1 MAESALTSRER
12 ILALVVA
19 EPGLHLRELPRR
31 LGLSLRSVRYH
42 LETLVDQ
49 RLVTSH
55 RSGRYERWF
64 AVGSLS
70 SDDRALISA
79 LRVGAQ
85 RRILSELQA
94 AGPTRFAALE
104 RATALSAATMVNGL
118 DRLSAEGL
126 VELGGDRRYRL
137 RDPDAV
143 AMRLAL
149 YRQRFPDLMADAA
162 REIFDKES

>member
-19 EPGLHLRELPRR
+19 QPGLHLRELPRR

-49 RLVTSH
+49 RLVTAH

-85 RRILSELQA
+85 RRILDRKS
-94 AGPTRFAALE
+94 TRLNSSHVSISYA
-104 RATALSAATMVNGL
+104 
-118 DRLSAEGL
+118 
-126 VELGGDRRYRL
+126 
-137 RDPDAV
+137 
-143 AMRLAL
+143 
-149 YRQRFPDLMADAA
+149 
-162 REIFDKES
+162 